1 MSCRR
6 RSGDRERWTE
16 TSRTATAITGDIDLS
31 PTKLV
36 AAGKTFPLTVAAD
49 VAAFGTSAG
58 PKSAR
63 IMRVT
68 ERSTRSFC
76 VGTPYAHQRHGG
88 SRCIEAMPAKGSP
101 WRCFPARRSRR
112 ARAMPVSAPR
122 ITTRAE
128 GDRELTRWR
137 SMSLSW
143 RSARARSKLRLDDRC
158 HILQR
163 EWRLAQAATALDLLR

>member
-1 MSCRR
+1 MRLAFAAVLFIAVTCHAVAAPAT
-6 RSGDRERWTE
+6 ERWTA

-68 ERSTRSFC
+68 RE
-76 VGTPYAHQRHGG
+76 VN
-88 SRCIEAMPAKGSP
+88 
-101 WRCFPARRSRR
+101 
-112 ARAMPVSAPR
+112 PV
-122 ITTRAE
+122 
-128 GDRELTRWR
+128 
-137 SMSLSW
+137 
-143 RSARARSKLRLDDRC
+143 
-158 HILQR
+158 
-163 EWRLAQAATALDLLR
+163 LLRGNTLCSPAARWIALYRSDAGKGLTLAVFSSQTQPQGESDAGLCATYYYTR